1 MFVHPN
7 VRRKVN
13 SPHDF
18 RGPGRPKYVVVD
30 RKGPRLSL
38 VLILR
43 LPCLPSP
50 RRLVVSGSCLAQA
63 NRRESEWLPQL
74 KAVMEARIFHPSSE
88 PILGFTGSGW
98 IVELEKK
105 KTQCKRLLP
114 GLAFTPR
121 PCPEHL
127 QFSSGLIVLLHVRLR
142 DPEGL
147 STLPKDTQPTCGI
160 SMKGI
165 PVLLAEESLALGLPT

>member
-1 MFVHPN
+1 MVTPAQGRDGSQNFPSIFRAHPGVHR
-7 VRRKVN
+7 VRL
-13 SPHDF
+13 D
-18 RGPGRPKYVVVD
+18 
-30 RKGPRLSL
+30 
-38 VLILR
+38 
-43 LPCLPSP
+43 C
-50 RRLVVSGSCLAQA
+50 
-63 NRRESEWLPQL
+63 
-74 KAVMEARIFHPSSE
+74 RIR
-88 PILGFTGSGW
+88 
-98 IVELEKK
+98 KK

-165 PVLLAEESLALGLPT
+165 PALLAEESLALGLPIA